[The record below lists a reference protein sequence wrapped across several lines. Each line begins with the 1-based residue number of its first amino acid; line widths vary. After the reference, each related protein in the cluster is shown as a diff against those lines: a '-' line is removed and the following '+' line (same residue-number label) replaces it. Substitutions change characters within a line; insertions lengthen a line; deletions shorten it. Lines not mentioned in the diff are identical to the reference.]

1 MEMKNS
7 TVIRVPAKLD
17 YSFFRMLVEFLTP
30 IHKLSSRNAD
40 VFAALL
46 FERYKI
52 TKDAPL
58 ATESIIS
65 VLLSSTD
72 TKNRI
77 CEYLDIKPTHYSV
90 VLQKL
95 RKAKVMGEKDINP
108 KFIPMFTN
116 GEGDYKL
123 IIHFDINES

>member
-17 YSFFRMLVEFLTP
+17 YSFFRLLVEFLTP

-46 FERYKI
+46 FERYKFS
-52 TKDAPL
+52 KMM
-58 ATESIIS
+58 S
-65 VLLSSTD
+65 VVDERVVGELLGSTD

-77 CEYLDIKPTHYSV
+77 CEFLGIKPTHYSV
-90 VLQKL
+90 ILQKL
-95 RKAKVMGEKDINP
+95 RQAKLVGERDINP

-123 IIHFDINES
+123 IIHFDIRES